1 MTIKEIMNIGCD
13 GMNEAQKGVEQERRL
28 KVCEKINKL
37 GGKIESAAGDKKLVR
52 KLNRELAKI
61 KGAESIWLKKAAWF
75 MYA

>member
-13 GMNEAQKGVEQERRL
+13 GMNEAQKSAEKERRL

-61 KGAESIWLKKAAWF
+61 KGSESIWLKKAAWF